1 MATRGKGIQIPIDI
15 VIDKDFVKDV
25 AYASSEAGKRFER
38 EMSASINRAQQTI
51 REFQSLQKQILATGS
66 MPAGVSASMLKTA
79 QSASN
84 MAHAYLSAYAEMM
97 QASRQFTN
105 EYTDEYSQINAKIDE
120 SEKKLAE
127 YRKENDLT
135 RIALQEFN
143 NAIRYQNSATIY
155 DALIEK
161 AEGFE
166 LRMARI
172 RKSIAT
178 REAGYDKQIADYVR
192 QYDEALSNPAGRDT
206 EKLSELARVIN
217 QLRNA
222 KLDDSNIKGWNTQLR
237 NLETEL
243 GKFAEKADK
252 AAIAKQQFNKLS
264 EEGLLTESR
273 YKALTTQYDE
283 ETKSIND
290 TVHALE
296 EYRTVKKDIEASG
309 QVFKTVG
316 IDAEKADEVK
326 NLGVAATQTRGALDE
341 MGDKAEKS
349 SNSLKKSQHN
359 ASRFKS
365 VLHSISKTINSV
377 IKGLIQLRHHSRRSF
392 DSSTNGLKGA
402 LRNIMRYGLGIRSL
416 YYLFRRL
423 RNAAKEAFE
432 QMAKQWDPVNQQI
445 SSMIQSLNGVKG
457 SIATMLQPLLAGFAT
472 FFNQLMSI
480 LQKVMETIGAFFAFL
495 TGQNYILRAKA
506 GGVDWAASLADN
518 LGAAN
523 DEAEELNKQLAGF
536 DKLNNLT
543 TNKDKDKGGKPDIG
557 MGTVGFEKV
566 PIEQLD
572 LFNWLKDMWM
582 KTDFSDLGRELN
594 SKLLNALKKL
604 DWDKIEYYGRK
615 IGTCL
620 ATAINGFFEGKELAK
635 ELGKAI
641 AGTLNTAFGFL
652 EEFAKR
658 TNWAQIGEFIKTG
671 INSFLEN
678 AKTFDWGFSVGTLV
692 RGLVTAVYSMI
703 SDRNTWIE
711 LGKKIKDG
719 INGFLKG
726 MSDTSLVMTGF
737 DAHHVP
743 IYEEINGWQATG
755 KAFSSFADGLLV
767 SLKEAITDI
776 NWQELGQGIGDM
788 ISSIDWTQIFID
800 MAGLAWQMLLG
811 LITAWHS
818 MTESLIASDNP
829 FAQALGFAL
838 KTGAPDVMLDDV
850 LKILNEV
857 GPPINS
863 EFSNTGTN
871 AGKALIDSCNA
882 EIEASDLTT
891 NVATKVEDMATT
903 ASDKLSDS
911 LDEHHASIVEKII
924 FLGEDSGQSYVDGL
938 GNAWDN
944 SDIFSILFDPITGG
958 GASAFVSTWKSFGQ
972 DSGEGYK
979 TGLESEDI
987 GATVESIMKTSEVL
1001 AKKALEINSPSKVF
1015 QRIGQFV
1022 VQGFLLPFAN
1032 LASNFANIWVTVSY
1046 NTISIISNMV
1056 NSITNIIG
1064 NLAENIG
1071 NLFSNIVDG
1080 FNSLNNINL
1089 SGLTS
1094 GLNAG
1099 ASAGIK
1105 KIRVPHL
1112 ATGAVIPPNKQFLA
1126 MLGDQN
1132 SGTNVEAPL
1141 STIEDAVRNVMSEMN
1156 FTFNFDVSG
1165 DPEKIFKVVRK
1176 QSDQFIKRTGHSWT

>member
-25 AYASSEAGKRFER
+25 AYASSEAGKRFEK
-38 EMSASINRAQQTI
+38 EMSASVNRAQQTI

-84 MAHAYLSAYAEMM
+84 MAHEFLSAYAEMM
-97 QASRQFTN
+97 QTSRQFTN
-105 EYTDEYSQINAKIDE
+105 EYTDNYSRINAKIDE

-127 YRKENDLT
+127 YRRENDLT

-143 NAIRYQNSATIY
+143 NAIRYQRNATIY

-161 AEGFE
+161 AEEFE
-166 LRMARI
+166 IRMARI

-178 REAGYDKQIADYVR
+178 REAGYDKQIADYAR
-192 QYDEALSNPAGRDT
+192 QYDEALANPAGRDT

-217 QLRNA
+217 QLRSA

-264 EEGLLTESR
+264 EEGLFTESR
-273 YKALTTQYDE
+273 YKALNTQYDE
-283 ETKSIND
+283 ETKSINN

-296 EYRTVKKDIEASG
+296 EYRTVKQDIEASG
-309 QVFKTVG
+309 QIYKTVG
-316 IDAEKADEVK
+316 INAEKADEVR

-365 VLHSISKTINSV
+365 VLHSISKTIKSV

-392 DSSTNGLKGA
+392 DSSMNGLKGA
-402 LRNIMRYGLGIRSL
+402 LRNIMRYGLGVRSL

-457 SIATMLQPLLAGFAT
+457 SIATMLQPLLASFAT
-472 FFNQLMSI
+472 FFNQFMGM

-518 LGAAN
+518 LGDAN
-523 DEAEELNKQLAGF
+523 DEAEKLNKQLAGF

-543 TNKDKDKGGKPDIG
+543 SKDDKDKGGKPDIG

-615 IGTCL
+615 VGTCI
-620 ATAINGFFEGKELAK
+620 ATAINGFFENKELAT
-635 ELGKAI
+635 ELGKSV
-641 AGTLNTAFGFL
+641 AGLLNTAFGGL
-652 EEFAKR
+652 SEFATR
-658 TNWAQIGEFIKTG
+658 TNWAQIGEFIREG

-678 AKTFDWGFSVGTLV
+678 ANTSEWGFSVGSII
-692 RGLVTAVYSMI
+692 RGLITAVYAMI
-703 SDRNTWIE
+703 SDRDTWSE

-726 MSDTSLVMTGF
+726 MSETSRVMVGF

-743 IYEEINGWQATG
+743 IYEEINGWQATA
-755 KAFSSFADGLLV
+755 KTFSSFADGLLV
-767 SLKEAITDI
+767 ALKEAISGI
-776 NWQELGQGIGDM
+776 NWQDFGQHIGDM
-788 ISSIDWTQIFID
+788 ISSIQWSQIIID
-800 MAGLAWQMLLG
+800 LTDLVGQILV
-811 LITAWHS
+811 
-818 MTESLIASDNP
+818 SLIEAIGSVGDELEKWLKSSDNP
-829 FAQALGFAL
+829 LAQAFGYLFMSDYTEGANYFHQATKNVEEMLSSTGSEAGQEFANSCNDAIDSADNTSFVDFGKNSIDGFI
-838 KTGAPDVMLDDV
+838 TGFKSESADDV
-850 LKILNEV
+850 VKTVMDACI
-857 GPPINS
+857 
-863 EFSNTGTN
+863 
-871 AGKALIDSCNA
+871 AG
-882 EIEASDLTT
+882 
-891 NVATKVEDMATT
+891 
-903 ASDKLSDS
+903 
-911 LDEHHASIVEKII
+911 
-924 FLGEDSGQSYVDGL
+924 
-938 GNAWDN
+938 
-944 SDIFSILFDPITGG
+944 
-958 GASAFVSTWKSFGQ
+958 
-972 DSGEGYK
+972 
-979 TGLESEDI
+979 
-987 GATVESIMKTSEVL
+987 
-1001 AKKALEINSPSKVF
+1001 AKKVLEINSPSKVF
-1015 QRIGQFV
+1015 KRIAQYV
-1022 VQGFLLPFAN
+1022 IQGFLNPFAN
-1032 LASNFANIWVTVSY
+1032 LASNFANIWITISN
-1046 NTISIISNMV
+1046 NTIAILSNMV
-1056 NSITNIIG
+1056 NSVANIIG

-1071 NLFSNIVDG
+1071 SMFNSIVDG

-1094 GLNAG
+1094 GLSSG
-1099 ASAGIK
+1099 ASRGATPVIK
-1105 KIRVPHL
+1105 KIRIPHL
-1112 ATGAVIPPNKQFLA
+1112 AQGTVIPPNKQFLA

>member
-15 VIDKDFVKDV
+15 VIDKDFVKDI
-25 AYASSEAGKRFER
+25 AYASSEAGKRFEK
-38 EMSASINRAQQTI
+38 EMSASVNRAQQTI

-127 YRKENDLT
+127 YRRENDLT

-143 NAIRYQNSATIY
+143 NAIRYQNNATIY

-192 QYDEALSNPAGRDT
+192 QYDEALANPAGRDT

-217 QLRNA
+217 QLRSA

-237 NLETEL
+237 NLEAEL
-243 GKFAEKADK
+243 GKFAEQADK
-252 AAIAKQQFNKLS
+252 AAIAKRQFNKLS

-349 SNSLKKSQHN
+349 SNSLKKSHHN
-359 ASRFKS
+359 ASRFKNI
-365 VLHSISKTINSV
+365 LHSISKTIKSV
-377 IKGLIQLRHHSRRSF
+377 IKGLIQLRHHAHRSF

-457 SIATMLQPLLAGFAT
+457 SIATMLQPLLASFAT
-472 FFNQLMSI
+472 FFNQFMGM

-506 GGVDWAASLADN
+506 GGVNWAESLADN

-523 DEAEELNKQLAGF
+523 DEAEKLNKQLAGF

-543 TNKDKDKGGKPDIG
+543 SKDDKDKGGKPDIG

-566 PIEQLD
+566 PLEQLD
-572 LFNWLKDMWM
+572 LFNWLKDMWL

-615 IGTCL
+615 VGTCL
-620 ATAINGFFEGKELAK
+620 ATAINGFFEDKELAK
-635 ELGKAI
+635 EFGKAI
-641 AGTLNTAFGFL
+641 AGALNTAFGFL

-678 AKTFDWGFSVGTLV
+678 AETFDWGFSVGTLV
-692 RGLVTAVYSMI
+692 RGIITAVYSMI
-703 SDRNTWIE
+703 SDRNTWSE

-726 MSDTSLVMTGF
+726 MSETSRVMIGF

-743 IYEEINGWQATG
+743 IYEEINGWQATA
-755 KAFSSFADGLLV
+755 KSFSSFADGLLV
-767 SLKEAITDI
+767 ALKEAISGI
-776 NWQELGQGIGDM
+776 NWQDFGQAIADF
-788 ISSIDWTQIFID
+788 ISGIDWSNIIID
-800 MAGLAWQMLLG
+800 MAGLAWALIKG
-811 LITAWHS
+811 LFTAWDS
-818 MTESLIASDNP
+818 MTDALMQSDNP
-829 FAQALGFAL
+829 FAQGLGAAL
-838 KTGAPDVMLDDV
+838 KITFQGTEFVGATLELVDTMKTTGSD
-850 LKILNEV
+850 
-857 GPPINS
+857 
-863 EFSNTGTN
+863 
-871 AGKALIDSCNA
+871 AGDAFVESCNDTVASSDNDGFVAFGDSAIGGFITSLESNSSDVDSAITTLMHTA
-882 EIEASDLTT
+882 EIA
-891 NVATKVEDMATT
+891 
-903 ASDKLSDS
+903 
-911 LDEHHASIVEKII
+911 
-924 FLGEDSGQSYVDGL
+924 
-938 GNAWDN
+938 
-944 SDIFSILFDPITGG
+944 
-958 GASAFVSTWKSFGQ
+958 
-972 DSGEGYK
+972 
-979 TGLESEDI
+979 
-987 GATVESIMKTSEVL
+987 

-1032 LASNFANIWVTVSY
+1032 LASNFANIWVTVSN